1 MDKNNMEELIGSL
14 GLERQLLPGELPGID
29 LYMDQVIQLFEN
41 TFGSATRSQGEKVL
55 TKTMINNYA
64 KGKLFTPVKNKKYS
78 REQLMMISLIYQLKG
93 ALSIQD
99 IKQTLDGANEKAL
112 KGVLRIEDFYSSYLQ
127 MAEQNLAS
135 FKDDIQHR
143 SCLAREQAEEL
154 EAGGDGDLEKILLI
168 LSLVHMGNMYRRTAE
183 KLIDELSGNPPAPKG

>member
-1 MDKNNMEELIGSL
+1 MDKNNMTELIESL
-14 GLERQLLPGELPGID
+14 GFERQLLPEELPSID

-41 TFGSATRSQGEKVL
+41 TFGSATRNEGEKVL

-93 ALSIQD
+93 SLSIQD
-99 IKQTLDGANEKAL
+99 IKQTLDGANNKAL
-112 KGVLRIEDFYSSYLQ
+112 KGNLRIEEFYSSYLQ
-127 MAEQNLAS
+127 LAEQNLTG
-135 FKDDIQHR
+135 FKEDVPLR
-143 SCLAREQAEEL
+143 CRLAREQAEEL
-154 EAGGDGDLEKILLI
+154 EAGSSELEKILLI

-183 KLIDELSGNPPAPKG
+183 RLIDELGGNPPAPKG

>member
-1 MDKNNMEELIGSL
+1 MDKNNMTELIESL
-14 GLERQLLPGELPGID
+14 GFERQLLPEELPGID

-41 TFGSATRSQGEKVL
+41 TFGSATRSEGEKVL

-99 IKQTLDGANEKAL
+99 IKQTLDGANNKAL
-112 KGVLRIEDFYSSYLQ
+112 KGKLRIEEFYSSYLKL
-127 MAEQNLAS
+127 AEQNLS
-135 FKDDIQHR
+135 GFKEDVPLR
-143 SCLAREQAEEL
+143 GRLAREQAEEL
-154 EAGGDGDLEKILLI
+154 EAGSSELEQILLI

-183 KLIDELSGNPPAPKG
+183 RLIDELGGNPPAPKG